1 MKEKEDEDRL
11 WMKGGGIGRAT
22 GKRILTL
29 AYTGC
34 QEQKQSKGKNRIFYF
49 TIELIGGEQIIGKN
63 YSDTRVKSK
72 IQFYYSIFNI
82 SSKRNGQE
90 ELFQVWWL
98 LRSVLIFVMIYLL
111 LVPPVLKHPVYV
123 HVRVIAADRV
133 GWVPW

>member
-82 SSKRNGQE
+82 SSKRNGQG
-90 ELFQVWWL
+90 
-98 LRSVLIFVMIYLL
+98 I
-111 LVPPVLKHPVYV
+111 LKRNYFKFDDSFEVF
-123 HVRVIAADRV
+123 
-133 GWVPW
+133 